1 MKVTLLGCGTSVGV
15 PAIGRAGWGAC
26 DPDDPRNRRQRCAV
40 LVQTESTNVLVD
52 AGPDIRNQLLPLG
65 LKKIDALLV
74 THTHSDH
81 VAGLDDLRAFYWPDR
96 VELPVH
102 TTEQHARAIR
112 TRFPYL
118 FEKSPSSPSYFVPPM
133 RLETIETGTTMNVS
147 DLAIEIFH
155 QDHGNTASLG
165 FMFNGKFAYS
175 TDVVDLAD
183 EVLDTLHGVS
193 LWIVEALRATPHQS
207 HSHYQQTFSWI
218 DKVKPGRAV
227 LTHLGLEA
235 DYRELSAICPENTEP
250 GVDGMVFS
258 L

>member
-26 DPDDPRNRRQRCAV
+26 DPEDARNRRQRCAV
-40 LVQTESTNVLVD
+40 LVQSDTTNVLVD

-65 LKKIDALLV
+65 LQKIDALLI

-102 TTEQHARAIR
+102 TTEQHAADIRA
-112 TRFPYL
+112 RFPYL
-118 FEKSPSSPSYFVPPM
+118 FEKNPSSPSYFVPPM
-133 RLETIETGTTMNVS
+133 RIEPVETGTRIRVG
-147 DLAIEIFH
+147 DLAIDIFH
-155 QDHGNTASLG
+155 QDHGNTSSLG

-175 TDVVDLAD
+175 TDVVGLSDEALALID
-183 EVLDTLHGVS
+183 RVP
-193 LWIVEALRATPHQS
+193 LWIVEALREAPHQS
-207 HSHYQQTFSWI
+207 HSHYDQTFEWI
-218 DKVKPGRAV
+218 RQVKPDRAV

-235 DYRELSAICPENTEP
+235 DYKTLAGICPVGTEP
-250 GVDGMVFS
+250 GIDGMVFD

>member
-40 LVQTESTNVLVD
+40 LVQTDTTNVLVD

-102 TTEQHARAIR
+102 TTEQHARNICLLY
-112 TRFPYL
+112 T
-118 FEKSPSSPSYFVPPM
+118 SPSP
-133 RLETIETGTTMNVS
+133 R
-147 DLAIEIFH
+147 D
-155 QDHGNTASLG
+155 
-165 FMFNGKFAYS
+165 
-175 TDVVDLAD
+175 
-183 EVLDTLHGVS
+183 
-193 LWIVEALRATPHQS
+193 
-207 HSHYQQTFSWI
+207 
-218 DKVKPGRAV
+218 
-227 LTHLGLEA
+227 
-235 DYRELSAICPENTEP
+235 
-250 GVDGMVFS
+250 
-258 L
+258 